1 MLSNFYKKIVVDF
14 SKITIF
20 FLIIFVS
27 FSLYYSK
34 NFNLDASSDAL
45 LLEGDKDL
53 QYLRE
58 INDRY
63 GSKDFLV
70 LTYSPV
76 SSFEE
81 KETILNLQLLK
92 SKIEKLTWVDS
103 VITIIDVPLLKST
116 DENLMDRI
124 KNYKTLAYPE
134 IDRKRGFEE
143 IINSP
148 IYKNYVISEDGKT
161 SGIVV
166 YLKKDKRLS
175 EYIKVKDQYYN
186 QSQEESLSKEERSN
200 YKIFL
205 KEYEDYKNLYNIRN
219 QQNIS
224 EIRDVISKY
233 GENAKI
239 HLGGIPMIADDM
251 MSYIKSDIIV
261 FGIGVFLFIILT
273 LWFIF
278 RNIKWVIIPL
288 IGCAT
293 SVIIM
298 IGLLGLIGWKVTVIS
313 SNFIALMLILNMAMN
328 IHVTV
333 RFLQIKKEQ
342 PELTKSEAVLIS
354 CKKMMMPILY
364 TVLTTICAF
373 LSLIF
378 SEIKPIIDFGLMMT
392 LGLIVSF
399 IVTFLLL
406 PSLLN
411 VFSSENE
418 INVKDTEKSLITSV
432 FASIAKKNS
441 IFIFIFTFLV
451 ILASFVGV
459 LKLEVENSF
468 INYFDKETEIYKG
481 MKKIDEDLGGTTP
494 LNIIVK
500 FPAKQNKDINKEE
513 DEFSEWDEDNEDKET
528 KSKYWFT
535 RDKMDKIIMVH
546 DYLDSLP
553 EIGKVLSFGSIL
565 RVAEDLNQKELQSL
579 EIAVLYSKIPEEIK
593 KEIVT
598 PYISVEKDEARI
610 SVRIKDSLENLRR
623 DDLIKKINSDLHEKL
638 GLEKN
643 EYRLAGVLILF
654 NNLLQSLFKSQI
666 LTLGIVMIGILG
678 MFFILFKNL
687 SLSLI
692 GVVPNFL
699 AAFFILGIIGL
710 AGIPLDMMTIT
721 IAAITIGIAVD
732 NSIHYIYRF
741 REEYK
746 KLNNYEKT
754 LDKCHS
760 TVGIAILNTSITIV
774 FGFSILVLSKFIP
787 TIYFGVFTGIA
798 MLLAMISVLTLLPK
812 LLLIYK
818 PFGKEITNLND

>member
-1 MLSNFYKKIVVDF
+1 MFSSIYKKLVIDF
-14 SKITIF
+14 PKVTLIF
-20 FLIIFVS
+20 LAILIG
-27 FSLYYSK
+27 FSLYHSK

-45 LLEGDKDL
+45 LLEGDPDL
-53 QYLRE
+53 KYLRE
-58 INDRY
+58 VNETY

-70 LTYSPV
+70 LTYTPV
-76 SSFEE
+76 SSFAE

-103 VITIIDVPLLKST
+103 VITVIDVPLLKST
-116 DENLMDRI
+116 DEGLMERL
-124 KNYKTLAYPE
+124 KNYKTLSYPE

-166 YLKKDKRLS
+166 YLKKDERLA
-175 EYIKVKDQYYN
+175 EYIKVKDKYYN
-186 QSQEESLSKEERSN
+186 QSIETGLSKQEKIN
-200 YKIFL
+200 YKKFL
-205 KEYEDYKNLYNIRN
+205 NEYEEYKNLYNIRN
-219 QQNIS
+219 HQNIT

-251 MSYIKSDIIV
+251 MSYIKSDIVV
-261 FGIGVFLFIILT
+261 FGIGVFIFIILT

-278 RNIKWVIIPL
+278 RNFKWVVMPL
-288 IGCAT
+288 LGCAT

-333 RFLQIKKEQ
+333 RFLQLKKEFPQ
-342 PELTKSEAVLIS
+342 LTKNEAVFEAS
-354 CKKMMMPILY
+354 KKMMLPILY

-373 LSLIF
+373 LSLVF
-378 SEIKPIIDFGLMMT
+378 SGIKPIIDFGWMMT
-392 LGLIVSF
+392 LGLIVSLL
-399 IVTFLLL
+399 VTFLLL

-411 VFSSENE
+411 LFSSNDE
-418 INVKDTEKSLITSV
+418 IDVKDTEKSFITSSLGS
-432 FASIAKKNS
+432 FTKNYKIL
-441 IFIFIFTFLV
+441 IFGSTLLV
-451 ILASFVGV
+451 ILFSIVGIF
-459 LKLEVENSF
+459 KLEVENSF
-468 INYFDKETEIYKG
+468 INYFDKKTEIYKG
-481 MKKIDEDLGGTTP
+481 MKKIDDDLGGTTP
-494 LNIIVK
+494 LNIILK
-500 FPAKQNKDINKEE
+500 FPVKKKEIKEE
-513 DEFSEWDEDNEDKET
+513 NDEFDEWEEENEADEDKA
-528 KSKYWFT
+528 KYWFT
-535 RDKMDKIIMVH
+535 RDKMNKIIKVH

-565 RVAEDLNQKELQSL
+565 RVAEDLNNKELQSL
-579 EIAVLYSKIPEEIK
+579 EIAVLYSKIPEAIK

-598 PYISVEKDEARI
+598 PYISVDKDEARI
-610 SVRIKDSLENLRR
+610 SLRIKDSLENLRR
-623 DDLIKKINSDLHEKL
+623 NDLINKINSDLNTKL
-638 GLEKN
+638 GLDRE
-643 EYRLAGVLILF
+643 EYKLAGVLILF

-666 LTLGIVMIGILG
+666 LTLGIVMLGIFL
-678 MFFILFKNL
+678 MFLVLFRNIVL
-687 SLSLI
+687 AFI
-692 GVVPNFL
+692 GVVPNFI

-710 AGIPLDMMTIT
+710 LGIPLDMMTIT

-741 REEYK
+741 KEEFK
-746 KLNNYEKT
+746 KINNYNKT
-754 LDKCHS
+754 LDRCHS

-774 FGFSILVLSKFIP
+774 FGFSILVLSNFIP

-812 LLLIYK
+812 LLLVYK
-818 PFGKEITNLND
+818 PFGAEKII

>member
-1 MLSNFYKKIVVDF
+1 MFASIYKKLVIDF
-14 SKITIF
+14 SKVTLIF
-20 FLIIFVS
+20 LAILIG
-27 FSLYYSK
+27 FSLYHAK

-45 LLEGDKDL
+45 LLEGDPDL
-53 QYLRE
+53 KYLRE
-58 INDRY
+58 VNETY

-70 LTYSPV
+70 LTYTPV
-76 SSFEE
+76 SSFTE

-103 VITIIDVPLLKST
+103 VITVIDVPLLKST
-116 DENLMDRI
+116 DEGLMERL

-134 IDRKRGFEE
+134 IDRKRGFDE

-166 YLKKDKRLS
+166 YLKKDERLA
-175 EYIKVKDQYYN
+175 EYIKVKDKYFN
-186 QSQEESLSKEERSN
+186 QSIETGLSKKEKTN
-200 YKIFL
+200 YKKFIN
-205 KEYEDYKNLYNIRN
+205 EYEEYKNLYNIRN
-219 QQNIS
+219 HQNIA

-251 MSYIKSDIIV
+251 MSYIKSDIVV
-261 FGIGVFLFIILT
+261 FGIGVFIFIILT

-278 RNIKWVIIPL
+278 RNFKWVIMPL
-288 IGCAT
+288 LGCST

-333 RFLQIKKEQ
+333 RFLQLKKEFPQ
-342 PELTKSEAVLIS
+342 FTKDEAVFEAS
-354 CKKMMMPILY
+354 KKMMLPILY

-373 LSLIF
+373 LSLVF
-378 SEIKPIIDFGLMMT
+378 SGIKPIIDFGWMMT
-392 LGLIVSF
+392 LGLIVSLL
-399 IVTFLLL
+399 VTFLLL
-406 PSLLN
+406 PSLLSL
-411 VFSSENE
+411 FSSNDE
-418 INVKDTEKSLITSV
+418 IDVKDTEKSFITSALGS
-432 FASIAKKNS
+432 FAKNNKII
-441 IFIFIFTFLV
+441 IFGSALLV
-451 ILASFVGV
+451 ILFSIIGIF
-459 LKLEVENSF
+459 KLEVENSF

-481 MKKIDEDLGGTTP
+481 MKKIDDDLGGTTP
-494 LNIIVK
+494 LNIILK
-500 FPAKQNKDINKEE
+500 FPVKKIEIKEE
-513 DEFSEWDEDNEDKET
+513 SDEFDDWEEENDTNEDKA
-528 KSKYWFT
+528 KYWFT
-535 RDKMDKIIMVH
+535 RDKMNKIIKVH

-553 EIGKVLSFGSIL
+553 EIGKVLSFASIL
-565 RVAEDLNQKELQSL
+565 RVAEDLNNKELQSL
-579 EIAVLYSKIPEEIK
+579 EIAVLYSKIPETIK

-598 PYISVEKDEARI
+598 PYISVDKDEARI
-610 SVRIKDSLENLRR
+610 SLRIKDSLENLRR
-623 DDLIKKINSDLHEKL
+623 NDLIKKINSDMNLKL
-638 GLEKN
+638 GLDRE
-643 EYRLAGVLILF
+643 EYKLAGVLILF

-666 LTLGIVMIGILG
+666 LTLGIVMLGIFL
-678 MFFILFKNL
+678 MFLVLFRNIVL
-687 SLSLI
+687 ASI
-692 GVVPNFL
+692 GVVPNFI

-710 AGIPLDMMTIT
+710 LGIPLDMMTIT

-741 REEYK
+741 KEEFK
-746 KLNNYEKT
+746 KINNYNKT
-754 LDKCHS
+754 LDRCHS

-774 FGFSILVLSKFIP
+774 FGFSILVLSNFIP

-812 LLLIYK
+812 LLLVYK
-818 PFGKEITNLND
+818 PFGAEKAN

>member
-1 MLSNFYKKIVVDF
+1 MFTSIYKKLVIDF
-14 SKITIF
+14 PKVTLL
-20 FLIIFVS
+20 FLAILIGFS
-27 FSLYYSK
+27 FYHAK

-45 LLEGDKDL
+45 LLEGDPDL
-53 QYLRE
+53 RYLRE
-58 INDRY
+58 VNETY

-70 LTYSPV
+70 LTYTPV
-76 SSFEE
+76 SSFIE

-103 VITIIDVPLLKST
+103 VITVIDVPLLKST
-116 DENLMDRI
+116 DEGLMERL

-134 IDRKRGFEE
+134 IDRKKGFDE

-166 YLKKDKRLS
+166 YLKKDERLA
-175 EYIKVKDQYYN
+175 EYIKIKDKYFN
-186 QSQEESLSKEERSN
+186 QSIETGLSKKEKIN
-200 YKIFL
+200 YKKFL
-205 KEYEDYKNLYNIRN
+205 NEYEEYKNLYNIRN
-219 QQNIS
+219 HQNIA

-251 MSYIKSDIIV
+251 MSYIKSDIVV
-261 FGIGVFLFIILT
+261 FGIGVFIFIILT

-278 RNIKWVIIPL
+278 RNFKWVVMPL
-288 IGCAT
+288 LGCAT

-333 RFLQIKKEQ
+333 RFLQLKKEFPQ
-342 PELTKSEAVLIS
+342 LTKDEAVFEAS
-354 CKKMMMPILY
+354 KKMMLPILY

-373 LSLIF
+373 LSLVF
-378 SEIKPIIDFGLMMT
+378 SGIKPIIDFGWMMT
-392 LGLIVSF
+392 LGLIVSLL
-399 IVTFLLL
+399 VTFLLL

-411 VFSSENE
+411 LFSSNDE
-418 INVKDTEKSLITSV
+418 IDVKDTEKSFITSALGS
-432 FASIAKKNS
+432 FAKNNKILIFGSTLLVVIFSIVG
-441 IFIFIFTFLV
+441 IF
-451 ILASFVGV
+451 
-459 LKLEVENSF
+459 KLEVENSF

-481 MKKIDEDLGGTTP
+481 MKKIDDDLGGTTP
-494 LNIIVK
+494 LNIILK
-500 FPAKQNKDINKEE
+500 FPVKKKEIKEE
-513 DEFSEWDEDNEDKET
+513 NDEFDEWEEENETNEDKA
-528 KSKYWFT
+528 KYWFT
-535 RDKMDKIIMVH
+535 RDKMDKIIKVH

-565 RVAEDLNQKELQSL
+565 RVAEDLNNKELQSL
-579 EIAVLYSKIPEEIK
+579 EIAVLYSKIPEAIK

-598 PYISVEKDEARI
+598 PYISVDKDEARI
-610 SVRIKDSLENLRR
+610 SLRIKDSLENLRR
-623 DDLIKKINSDLHEKL
+623 NDLIKKINSDLNTKL
-638 GLEKN
+638 GLDRD
-643 EYRLAGVLILF
+643 EYKLAGVLILF

-666 LTLGIVMIGILG
+666 LTLGIVMLGIFL
-678 MFFILFKNL
+678 MFLVLFRNIVL
-687 SLSLI
+687 ASI
-692 GVVPNFL
+692 GVVPNFI

-710 AGIPLDMMTIT
+710 LGIPLDMMTIT

-741 REEYK
+741 KEEFK
-746 KLNNYEKT
+746 KINNYNKT
-754 LDKCHS
+754 LDRCHS
-760 TVGIAILNTSITIV
+760 TVGVAILNTSITIV
-774 FGFSILVLSKFIP
+774 FGFSILVLSNFIP

-812 LLLIYK
+812 LLLVYK
-818 PFGKEITNLND
+818 PFGEESDKLI